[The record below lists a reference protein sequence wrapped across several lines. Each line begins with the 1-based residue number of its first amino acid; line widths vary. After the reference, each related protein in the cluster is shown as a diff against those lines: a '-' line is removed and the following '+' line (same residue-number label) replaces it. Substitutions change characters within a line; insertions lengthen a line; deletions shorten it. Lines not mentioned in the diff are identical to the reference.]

1 MRRKFVL
8 TYLFSF
14 VVGFVFS
21 ELLDLDELWVNVLPT
36 DLGWRVV
43 CFVISYRLICVGIAL
58 SNRCGLPIIP
68 TDLFHRE
75 LAKITGISYPKIK
88 ISFDAVCLVVTAGM
102 TFLALGFLDG
112 IGIGTVLA
120 ALTMGKVI
128 GLIGNWLDK
137 RIRFATYFSLRG
149 RTAAKG

>member
-43 CFVISYRLICVGIAL
+43 YFVISYGLICVGIAL

-68 TDLFHRE
+68 TDLFPRE

-137 RIRFATYFSLRG
+137 RFRFATYFSLRG
-149 RTAAKG
+149 RTAVKG